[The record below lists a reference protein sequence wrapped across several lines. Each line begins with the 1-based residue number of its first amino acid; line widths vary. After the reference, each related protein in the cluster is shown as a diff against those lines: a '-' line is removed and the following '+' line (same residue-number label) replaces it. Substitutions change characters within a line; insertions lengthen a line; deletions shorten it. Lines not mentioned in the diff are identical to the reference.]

1 MATAPNY
8 MVLIEGMDDIN
19 LADAPAKINR
29 AALLAINNTASFAR
43 ADSADA
49 MRKTY
54 NFPGNYLDPSS
65 GRLIVSQRAKL
76 SNLEAVI
83 TGRQRPTSLARFVIQ
98 NNGVN
103 HEGVVIEMKRGQA
116 TKLNRAFLMKLRRGG
131 GDSGANM
138 GLAVRVK
145 GHAAPRKAY
154 KPKMLSANKNS
165 SLWLLYG
172 ISVDQAFRYT
182 KEMTADRAAL
192 YLESEVSRLMG
203 VDDL

>member
-1 MATAPNY
+1 MSAAPDY
-8 MVLIEGMDDIN
+8 TVLIEGMDDLN
-19 LADAPAKINR
+19 FADASEKISR
-29 AALLAINNTASFAR
+29 AAQTAINNTARFAR
-43 ADSADA
+43 SDSAEA

-98 NNGVN
+98 HN
-103 HEGVVIEMKRGQA
+103 GVVIEMKRGQI
-116 TKLNRAFLMKLRRGG
+116 TKLNRAFPIKLRRG
-131 GDSGANM
+131 SGQGAGSNL
-138 GLAVRVK
+138 GLAVRVT
-145 GHAAPRKAY
+145 GHAAPRNAY

-182 KEMTADRAAL
+182 KEMAADRAAL
-192 YLESEVSRLMG
+192 YLETEVSRLMG